1 MAARAG
7 STAARSA
14 GEFTPGYHTDV
25 KPAASI
31 SRAYDSGSIPI
42 LAGGGIQIPSG
53 PSVRRS
59 SSVVIMILL

>member
-1 MAARAG
+1 M
-7 STAARSA
+7 
-14 GEFTPGYHTDV
+14 
-25 KPAASI
+25 
-31 SRAYDSGSIPI
+31 PI